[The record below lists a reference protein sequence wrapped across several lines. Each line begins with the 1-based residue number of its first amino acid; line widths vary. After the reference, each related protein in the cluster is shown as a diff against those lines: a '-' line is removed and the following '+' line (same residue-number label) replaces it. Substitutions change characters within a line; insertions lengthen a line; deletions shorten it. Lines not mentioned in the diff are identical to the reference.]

1 MMKKILN
8 FIVIALVSIAIFSST
23 ANATPGKEK
32 KWVSIHLLDYTT
44 DSLLEGLAA
53 RLPQLAREG
62 INMIFLE
69 VDYNFDFKS
78 HPELRD
84 KKYITKEGAQKFGL
98 ACRQANIRLI
108 PQFQSLGHQS
118 RDGLTCPLLAV
129 YPELDNTPG
138 AFPNNVGVYCREW
151 DPTNPKVNEI
161 VFPLIDEIAD
171 AFGVDGIHVGMDE
184 VFLLG
189 SDKSPNT
196 KGKDPA
202 KLFAKVVNEFHDHL
216 VKKKKLEMFM
226 WADRLI
232 DGKKYNF
239 GEWESSLN
247 GTAPAVDMIPRDI
260 ILCDWHYEPA
270 DEYGS
275 VAMFIHKGFRVIPS
289 SWRKTTGVEAL
300 IKYSYKLNSP
310 KMIGHMFTTWHRL
323 QLDSIATYRPL
334 VAGIALIKS
343 GKFYDVSIK
352 SKLENRAL
360 KIALASGNPR
370 LKIIYTLDGSEPTA
384 QSQVYSK
391 PFILRKTALLRTLA
405 FKNNEPM
412 GATTEKQFTVNL
424 ATGKPIK
431 LLSELSTKYRAEGG
445 VNVLVNGANGSIA
458 YGDGQWI
465 AFEGNDMEVVIDLG
479 KPQNISTVMLHSNN
493 NPGNSVFPAE
503 RVEIYT
509 SDSSKPDSFIK
520 AGESITAPDKNNI
533 VASQVSFDTLP
544 ARFIKVKA
552 YHKTFSSPAQDK
564 AWLFVDE
571 IIVE

>member
-1 MMKKILN
+1 MKTILN
-8 FIVIALVSIAIFSST
+8 FIILTAFSMT
-23 ANATPGKEK
+23 VCITTLYATPKNEK
-32 KWVSIHLLDYTT
+32 KWISIHLLDYTT

-53 RLPQLAREG
+53 RLPQLTSQG

-84 KKYITKEGAQKFGL
+84 KRYITKEGAQKFGL
-98 ACRQANIRLI
+98 ACRQANIRLV

-118 RDGLTCPLLAV
+118 RDGVTCPLLAV

-138 AFPNNVGVYCREW
+138 AFPNNVGIYCREW

-184 VFLLG
+184 VFLLN
-189 SDKSPNT
+189 SDKAPNT

-216 VKKKKLEMFM
+216 VKKRKLEMFM

-247 GTAPAVDMIPRDI
+247 GTAPAVDMIPKDI

-300 IKYSYKLNSP
+300 IKYSYKLNNP
-310 KMIGHMFTTWHRL
+310 KMIGHMFTTWHFL

-334 VAGIALIKS
+334 VAGISLIKS

-360 KIALASGNPR
+360 KVSLACGNPQ
-370 LKIIYTLDGSEPTA
+370 LKITYTLDGSEPTA
-384 QSQVYSK
+384 QSVAYSK
-391 PFILRKTALLRTLA
+391 PFILRKTALLRALA
-405 FKNNEPM
+405 FQGNEPM
-412 GATTEKQFTVNL
+412 GSANEKQFTVNF
-424 ATGKPIK
+424 ATGRPIK
-431 LLSELSTKYRAEGG
+431 LLSELSNKYRAEGG
-445 VNVLVNGANGSIA
+445 VNVLVNGANGSGS
-458 YGDGQWI
+458 YGDGQWL
-465 AFEGNDMEVVIDLG
+465 AFEGNNMEVVIDLG
-479 KPQNISTVMLHSNN
+479 KRQSISNVILHSNN
-493 NPGNSVFPAE
+493 NPGNLVFPSE
-503 RVEIYT
+503 RVEVYT
-509 SDSSKPDSFIK
+509 SDDGKPDSFKK
-520 AGESITAPDKNNI
+520 AGESITAPDKSNI
-533 VASQVSFDTLP
+533 VASRVSFDTTP

-552 YHKTFSSPAQDK
+552 FHKTLSNPKDIP
-564 AWLFVDE
+564 WLFVDE

>member
-1 MMKKILN
+1 MIRFLN
-8 FIVIALVSIAIFSST
+8 FILIVFVSITIGSSQL
-23 ANATPGKEK
+23 NATPKNEK

-53 RLPQLAREG
+53 RLPQLAKEG

-84 KKYITKEGAQKFGL
+84 KRYITKEGAQKFGL
-98 ACRQANIRLI
+98 ACRQAKIRLI

-118 RDGLTCPLLAV
+118 RDGVTCPLLAV

-184 VFLLG
+184 VFLLN
-189 SDKSPNT
+189 SDKAPNT

-226 WADRLI
+226 WGDRLI

-247 GTAPAVDMIPRDI
+247 GTAPAVDLIPRDI
-260 ILCDWHYEPA
+260 IMCDWHYEPA

-275 VAMFIHKGFRVIPS
+275 VAMFIKKGFRVIPS
-289 SWRKTTGVEAL
+289 SWRKVTGVQAL

-310 KMIGHMFTTWHRL
+310 KMIGHMFTTWHFL
-323 QLDSIATYRPL
+323 KLDSIATYRPL
-334 VAGIALIKS
+334 VAGIDLIKS
-343 GKFYDVSIK
+343 GKFYDVTIK
-352 SKLENRAL
+352 SQLENRAL
-360 KIALASGNPR
+360 KITLASGNPR
-370 LKIIYTLDGSEPTA
+370 LKITYTLDGSQPTA
-384 QSQVYSK
+384 QSSLYSK
-391 PFILRKTALLRTLA
+391 PFILKKTALLRTLA
-405 FKNNEPM
+405 FNGNEPM
-412 GATTEKQFTVNL
+412 GSTTEKQFSVNL

-431 LLSELSTKYRAEGG
+431 LLSELSTKYRAVGG

-458 YGDGQWI
+458 YGDGQWL

-479 KPQNISTVMLHSNN
+479 KPQNISDVLLHSNN
-493 NPGNSVFPAE
+493 NPGNSVFPAQ
-503 RVEIYT
+503 RVEVYT
-509 SDSSKPDSFIK
+509 SDNGKPDSFTK
-520 AGESITAPDKNNI
+520 VGESVTATDKNNI
-533 VASQVSFDTLP
+533 VTSQVSFEKLP

-552 YHKTFSSPAQDK
+552 FHKTFDANVPDK